1 MMKKHCDGNGMAA
14 CGRLARL
21 FVLGG
26 LCTALLAGCAASP
39 PPAPAGEGEMVFC
52 ASFYPAYL
60 AALQIAG
67 GVEGVRVET
76 FLQPQGGYLE
86 DFRLSELDWARA
98 MQADALLMMGGGLE
112 EFLPVFFAEGG
123 RPVLVAGEHIDRLPG
138 RILDPDEDTEPAP
151 NPYTWLSPRRWAR
164 IVDGM
169 AAGLAQLDP
178 ERAAAYI
185 AANDAAQAR
194 IEAMQ
199 AHLAREMAPY
209 RGRPVVVA
217 HPALAY
223 LAADAGLQVALTI
236 ERDPSIAPSAW
247 DIAELEALLA
257 PHAGAVLLLEWDAPL
272 ALHGLG
278 GLRTALCETLSVGI
292 RDGDPS
298 AWERA
303 MQANVRALREA
314 LAQACLFSPLPL

>member
-1 MMKKHCDGNGMAA
+1 MAA
-14 CGRLARL
+14 RIRFIRLLA
-21 FVLGG
+21 LGG
-26 LCTALLAGCAASP
+26 LCASLLAGCASSP
-39 PPAPAGEGEMVFC
+39 PPAPAEEEVLLS
-52 ASFYPAYL
+52 ASFYPVYL

-98 MQADALLMMGGGLE
+98 MEADALLMLGGGLE
-112 EFLPVFFAEGG
+112 EFLPVFLAGGG
-123 RPVLVAGEHIDRLPG
+123 RPVLVAGEHIDRIPG
-138 RILDPDEDTEPAP
+138 RILDPDEDVEPAP

-169 AAGLAQLDP
+169 AAGLAQMDP
-178 ERAAAYI
+178 ERAPAYI
-185 AANDAAQAR
+185 VANDAAQVR
-194 IEAMQ
+194 IEYVRSRLVA
-199 AHLAREMAPY
+199 EMAPY

-223 LAADAGLQVALTI
+223 LAADAGLDIAFTI
-236 ERDPSIAPSAW
+236 ERDPSIEPSAW
-247 DIAELEALLA
+247 DIAELEELLA
-257 PHAGAVLLLEWDAPL
+257 PHAGAVLLLERDAPL

-303 MQANVRALREA
+303 MEENLRALAEA
-314 LAQACLFSPLPL
+314 LAE

>member
-1 MMKKHCDGNGMAA
+1 MAA
-14 CGRLARL
+14 RARFVRLLA
-21 FVLGG
+21 LGG
-26 LCTALLAGCAASP
+26 LCASLLAGCASSP
-39 PPAPAGEGEMVFC
+39 PPAPAEESVMLS
-52 ASFYPAYL
+52 ASFYPVYL

-98 MQADALLMMGGGLE
+98 MEANVLLMLGGGLE
-112 EFLPVFFAEGG
+112 GFLPVFLVEGG
-123 RPVLVAGEHIDRLPG
+123 RPVLVAGEHIDRIPG
-138 RILDPDEDTEPAP
+138 RILDPDEDFEPAP

-178 ERAAAYI
+178 KRAPAYI

-199 AHLAREMAPY
+199 SRLAEEMAPY

-223 LAADAGLQVALTI
+223 LAADAGLHVALTI
-236 ERDPSIAPSAW
+236 ERDPSIEPSAW
-247 DIAELEALLA
+247 DIAELEELLA
-257 PHAGAVLLLEWDAPL
+257 PHTGAVLLLEWDALL

-303 MQANVRALREA
+303 MDENLRALAAA
-314 LAQACLFSPLPL
+314 LAVE

>member
-1 MMKKHCDGNGMAA
+1 MAA
-14 CGRLARL
+14 RARFVRLLA
-21 FVLGG
+21 LGG
-26 LCTALLAGCAASP
+26 LCASLLAGCASSP
-39 PPAPAGEGEMVFC
+39 PPAPAEESVMLS
-52 ASFYPAYL
+52 ASFYPVYL

-98 MQADALLMMGGGLE
+98 MEANVLLMLGGGLE
-112 EFLPVFFAEGG
+112 GFLPVFLVEGG
-123 RPVLVAGEHIDRLPG
+123 RPVLVAGEHIDRIPG
-138 RILDPDEDTEPAP
+138 RILDPDEDFEPAP

-178 ERAAAYI
+178 KRAPAYI

-199 AHLAREMAPY
+199 SRLAEEMAPY

-223 LAADAGLQVALTI
+223 LAADAGLDVVLTI
-236 ERDPSIAPSAW
+236 ERDPSIEPSAW
-247 DIAELEALLA
+247 DIAELEELLA
-257 PHAGAVLLLEWDAPL
+257 PHTGAVLLLEWDALL

-303 MQANVRALREA
+303 MDENLRALAAA
-314 LAQACLFSPLPL
+314 LAVE